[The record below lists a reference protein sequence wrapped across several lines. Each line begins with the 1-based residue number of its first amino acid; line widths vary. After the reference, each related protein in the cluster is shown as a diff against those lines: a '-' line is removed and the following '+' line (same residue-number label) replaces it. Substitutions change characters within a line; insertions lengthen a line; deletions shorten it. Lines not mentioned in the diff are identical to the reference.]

1 MPQYL
6 AQINGQSFTLSKEE
20 AHHLKV
26 ARYSAGQEIKIFDG
40 CGKKYLAR
48 LTSAQGG
55 KIIKTLPSRA
65 LKRNITLYFSA
76 ISRPATEEL
85 LDLCTQTGASTFCP
99 VFSKFCDVNLL
110 KKWDTKQ
117 ERWGQ
122 IVLAS
127 AKQCE
132 IAKRPQILPPLNFED
147 ALKNLKTPA
156 LICYEE
162 EQKTPITAQ
171 ITDGKDVAIF
181 IGPEGG
187 FSDTEFKKLD
197 AAGAIGVSLG
207 KTILRAE
214 VAAVVALGKIQA
226 SIA

>member
-6 AQINGQSFTLSKEE
+6 AQINGENFILSKEE

-26 ARYSAGQEIKIFDG
+26 ARYTLNQEIKIFDG
-40 CGKKYLAR
+40 LGKKYLAR
-48 LTSAQGG
+48 LTSMQGG
-55 KIIKTLPSRA
+55 EIIKPLPSRA

-85 LDLCTQTGASTFCP
+85 LDLCTQAGVSIFCP
-99 VFSKFCDVNLL
+99 VFSKFCDPNLL

-122 IVLAS
+122 IILAS

-132 IAKRPQILPPLNFED
+132 IAKIPQILPPLTFD
-147 ALKNLKTPA
+147 QAVKNLKIPA

-162 EQKTPITAQ
+162 EQKTPITEQ
-171 ITDGKDVAIF
+171 IPSATNIALF

-187 FSDTEFKKLD
+187 YAEEEITLAKNY
-197 AAGAIGVSLG
+197 GVKPVTLG
-207 KTILRAE
+207 VNILRAQT
-214 VAAVVALGKIQA
+214 AAACAAWALA
-226 SIA
+226 NL

>member
-6 AQINGQSFTLSKEE
+6 AEINGQNFTLSKEE

-26 ARYSAGQEIKIFDG
+26 ARYTVGQEIKIFDG

-48 LTSAQGG
+48 LTSMQGG
-55 KIIKTLPSRA
+55 EIINQIPSRA

-85 LDLCTQTGASTFCP
+85 LDLCTQAGASTFCP
-99 VFSKFCDVNLL
+99 VFSKFCDQTLL
-110 KKWDTKQ
+110 KKWDTKK

-132 IAKRPQILPPLNFED
+132 IAKIPQILPPLTFND
-147 ALKNLKTPA
+147 AIKNLKTPA
-156 LICYEE
+156 LICYED
-162 EQKTPITAQ
+162 EQKAHITEQ
-171 ITDGKDVAIF
+171 IPTGKDIAIF

-187 FSDTEFKKLD
+187 YAKEEIIFAKNNGIKPVTL
-197 AAGAIGVSLG
+197 GAN
-207 KTILRAE
+207 ILRAQT
-214 VAAVVALGKIQA
+214 AATCAVWALA
-226 SIA
+226 NL

>member
-6 AQINGQSFTLSKEE
+6 AEVNGNNFTLSKEE

-26 ARYSAGQEIKIFDG
+26 ARYTVGQEIKIFDG
-40 CGKKYLAR
+40 VGKKYLAR
-48 LTSAQGG
+48 LTSMQGG
-55 KIIKTLPSRA
+55 EIIKPLPSRE

-85 LDLCTQTGASTFCP
+85 LDLCTQAGASTFCP
-99 VFSKFCDVNLL
+99 VFSKFCDQNLL

-122 IVLAS
+122 ILLAS

-132 IAKRPQILPPLNFED
+132 IAKIPQILPPVTFEQ
-147 ALKNLKTPA
+147 AIKNLKISA
-156 LICYEE
+156 LICYED
-162 EQKTPITAQ
+162 EQKTHITEQ
-171 ITDGKDVAIF
+171 IPTGKDIALF

-187 FSDTEFKKLD
+187 YAQEEITLAKNNGIKVVTL
-197 AAGAIGVSLG
+197 GAN
-207 KTILRAE
+207 ILRAQT
-214 VAAVVALGKIQA
+214 AAACAVWALA
-226 SIA
+226 NL

>member
-6 AQINGQSFTLSKEE
+6 AQINGQNFTLSKEE

-26 ARYSAGQEIKIFDG
+26 ARYTAGQEIKIFDG

-48 LTSAQGG
+48 LTSTQGG
-55 KIIKTLPSRA
+55 EIIKQIPSRE

-85 LDLCTQTGASTFCP
+85 LDLCTQAGASVFCP

-122 IVLAS
+122 IVLAA

-132 IAKRPQILPPLNFED
+132 IGKIPQILPPLNFGD
-147 ALKNLKTPA
+147 AIKNLKTPA
-156 LICYEE
+156 LICYED
-162 EQKTPITAQ
+162 EQKTPLNTQ
-171 ITDGKDVAIF
+171 IPDVKDVAIF

-187 FSDTEFKKLD
+187 YAEEEIKLAKD
-197 AAGAIGVSLG
+197 YGAKPVTLG
-207 KTILRAE
+207 SNILRAQT
-214 VAAVVALGKIQA
+214 AAACAVWALA
-226 SIA
+226 NL

>member
-6 AQINGQSFTLSKEE
+6 ADINGNNFTLSKEE

-26 ARYSAGQEIKIFDG
+26 ARYTVGQEIKIFDG
-40 CGKKYLAR
+40 LGKKYLAR
-48 LTSAQGG
+48 LTSIQGG
-55 KIIKTLPSRA
+55 EIIKPIPNRE

-85 LDLCTQTGASTFCP
+85 LDLCTQAGATTFCP
-99 VFSKFCDVNLL
+99 VFSKFCDQTLL
-110 KKWDTKQ
+110 KKWNAKK

-132 IAKRPQILPPLNFED
+132 IAKVPQILPPLTFEN

-156 LICYEE
+156 LICYED
-162 EQKTPITAQ
+162 EQKTSITEQ
-171 ITDGKDVAIF
+171 IPTAKDIAIF

-187 FSDTEFKKLD
+187 YAQEEITLAKNYGVKPVTL
-197 AAGAIGVSLG
+197 GAN
-207 KTILRAE
+207 ILRAQT
-214 VAAVVALGKIQA
+214 AAACAVWALVNL
-226 SIA
+226 

>member
-6 AQINGQSFTLSKEE
+6 AQINGQNFTLSKEE

-40 CGKKYLAR
+40 LGKKYLAR
-48 LTSAQGG
+48 LTSTQGG
-55 KIIKTLPSRA
+55 EIIKTLPSRT

-85 LDLCTQTGASTFCP
+85 LDLCTQAGASIFCP

-132 IAKRPQILPPLNFED
+132 IAKIPQILPPLNFED

-156 LICYEE
+156 LICYED
-162 EQKTPITAQ
+162 EQKTSITEQ
-171 ITDGKDVAIF
+171 IPTGKDVAIF

-187 FSDTEFKKLD
+187 YAEEEIALAKNYGVKPITL
-197 AAGAIGVSLG
+197 GAN
-207 KTILRAE
+207 ILRAQT
-214 VAAVVALGKIQA
+214 AAACAVWALA
-226 SIA
+226 NL

>member
-6 AQINGQSFTLSKEE
+6 ADINGNNFILSKEE

-26 ARYSAGQEIKIFDG
+26 ARYTVGQEIKIFDG
-40 CGKKYLAR
+40 LGKKYLAR
-48 LTSAQGG
+48 LTSIQGG
-55 KIIKTLPSRA
+55 EIIKPIPNRE

-85 LDLCTQTGASTFCP
+85 LDLCTQAGASTFCP
-99 VFSKFCDVNLL
+99 VFSKFCDQTLL
-110 KKWDTKQ
+110 KKWDAKK

-132 IAKRPQILPPLNFED
+132 IAKVPQILPPLTFEN

-156 LICYEE
+156 LICYED
-162 EQKTPITAQ
+162 EQKTSITEQ
-171 ITDGKDVAIF
+171 IPTAKDIAIF

-187 FSDTEFKKLD
+187 YAQEEITLAKNY
-197 AAGAIGVSLG
+197 GVKPVTLG
-207 KTILRAE
+207 VNILRAQT
-214 VAAVVALGKIQA
+214 AAACAVWALA
-226 SIA
+226 NL

>member
-6 AQINGQSFTLSKEE
+6 AQINGNNFTLSKEE

-26 ARYSAGQEIKIFDG
+26 ARYTTGQEIKIFDG

-55 KIIKTLPSRA
+55 EIIKTLPSRE

-85 LDLCTQTGASTFCP
+85 LDLCTQAGASTFCP
-99 VFSKFCDVNLL
+99 VFSKFCDANLL

-122 IVLAS
+122 IVLAA

-132 IAKRPQILPPLNFED
+132 ISKIPQILPPLDFED

-156 LICYEE
+156 LICYED
-162 EQKTPITAQ
+162 EQKTQLTEKIPT
-171 ITDGKDVAIF
+171 GKDIALF

-187 FSDTEFKKLD
+187 YAEEEIALAKKYNIKPVTL
-197 AAGAIGVSLG
+197 GAN
-207 KTILRAE
+207 ILRAQT
-214 VAAVVALGKIQA
+214 AAACAVWALA
-226 SIA
+226 NL

>member
-6 AQINGQSFTLSKEE
+6 ANINGDNFTLSKEE

-26 ARYSAGQEIKIFDG
+26 ARYTVDQEIKIFDG
-40 CGKKYLAR
+40 LGKKYLAL

-55 KIIKTLPSRA
+55 IILKPLPSRE
-65 LKRNITLYFSA
+65 LKRKITLYFSA

-85 LDLCTQTGASTFCP
+85 LDLCTQAGVSVFCP
-99 VFSKFCDVNLL
+99 VFSKYCDVNLL
-110 KKWDTKQ
+110 KKWGTKQ

-132 IAKRPQILPPLNFED
+132 IAKIPQILPPLNFED
-147 ALKNLKTPA
+147 AFKNLKIPA
-156 LICYEE
+156 LICYED
-162 EQKTPITAQ
+162 EQNTPLNTNIPE
-171 ITDGKDVAIF
+171 GKEIALF

-187 FSDTEFKKLD
+187 YAPEEITLAKKYNVKPITL
-197 AAGAIGVSLG
+197 GAN
-207 KTILRAE
+207 ILRAQT
-214 VAAVVALGKIQA
+214 AATCAVWALA
-226 SIA
+226 NL

>member
-6 AQINGQSFTLSKEE
+6 AQINGQNFTLSKEE

-26 ARYSAGQEIKIFDG
+26 ARYTAGQEIKIFDG

-48 LTSAQGG
+48 LTSLQGG
-55 KIIKTLPSRA
+55 EIIKQIPNRE

-85 LDLCTQTGASTFCP
+85 LDLCTQAGASVFCP
-99 VFSKFCDVNLL
+99 VFSKFCDANLL

-132 IAKRPQILPPLNFED
+132 IAKVPQILPPLNFND
-147 ALKNLKTPA
+147 AIKNLKTPT
-156 LICYEE
+156 LICYED
-162 EQKTPITAQ
+162 EQKTHITAQ
-171 ITDGKDVAIF
+171 IPTGKDVAIF

-187 FSDTEFKKLD
+187 YAQEEIALAKNNGIIPVTL
-197 AAGAIGVSLG
+197 GAN
-207 KTILRAE
+207 ILRAQT
-214 VAAVVALGKIQA
+214 AAACAVWALA
-226 SIA
+226 NL

>member
-6 AQINGQSFTLSKEE
+6 AQINDNKFTLSKEE

-26 ARYSAGQEIKIFDG
+26 ARYTTGQEIKIFDG

-48 LTSAQGG
+48 LTSTQGG
-55 KIIKTLPSRA
+55 EIIKPIPSRE

-85 LDLCTQTGASTFCP
+85 LDLCTQAGASTFCP
-99 VFSKFCDVNLL
+99 VFSKFCDPNLL

-132 IAKRPQILPPLNFED
+132 IAKVPQILPPLNFSE
-147 ALKNLKTPA
+147 AIKNLKTPA
-156 LICYEE
+156 LICYED
-162 EQKTPITAQ
+162 EQKIHITQQ
-171 ITDGKDVAIF
+171 IVSAKDYAIF

-187 FSDTEFKKLD
+187 YAEEEIALAKNY
-197 AAGAIGVSLG
+197 GVQVVTLG
-207 KTILRAE
+207 VNILRAQT
-214 VAAVVALGKIQA
+214 AAACAVWALA
-226 SIA
+226 NL

>member
-6 AQINGQSFTLSKEE
+6 ADINGNNFILSKEE

-26 ARYSAGQEIKIFDG
+26 ARYTVGQEIKIFDG
-40 CGKKYLAR
+40 LGKKYLAR
-48 LTSAQGG
+48 LTSVQGG
-55 KIIKTLPSRA
+55 EIIKPIPNRE

-85 LDLCTQTGASTFCP
+85 LDLCTQAGVSTFCP
-99 VFSKFCDVNLL
+99 VFSKFCDQTLL
-110 KKWDTKQ
+110 KKWDTKK

-122 IVLAS
+122 IVLAA

-132 IAKRPQILPPLNFED
+132 IAKIPQILPPLTFEN

-156 LICYEE
+156 LICYED
-162 EQKTPITAQ
+162 EQKTSISEQ
-171 ITDGKDVAIF
+171 IPAGKDIAIF

-187 FSDTEFKKLD
+187 YAQEEITLAKNYDVKPVTL
-197 AAGAIGVSLG
+197 GAN
-207 KTILRAE
+207 ILRAQT
-214 VAAVVALGKIQA
+214 AATCAVWALA
-226 SIA
+226 NL

>member
-6 AQINGQSFTLSKEE
+6 AEINGKNFKLSKEE
-20 AHHLKV
+20 AHHLRV
-26 ARYSAGQEIKIFDG
+26 ARYTVNQEIKIFDG

-55 KIIKTLPSRA
+55 EIIKQIPNPE

-85 LDLCTQTGASTFCP
+85 LDLCTQSGASVFCP
-99 VFSKFCDVNLL
+99 VFSKYCDANLL
-110 KKWDTKQ
+110 KKWHTKQ

-132 IAKRPQILPPLNFED
+132 IAKVPQILAPLNFGE
-147 ALKNLKTPA
+147 AIKNVKTPA
-156 LICYEE
+156 LICYED
-162 EQKTPITAQ
+162 EQKTHITAQ
-171 ITDGKDVAIF
+171 IPNVKDVAIF

-187 FSDTEFKKLD
+187 YAQEEIALAKNNGIIPVTL
-197 AAGAIGVSLG
+197 GAN
-207 KTILRAE
+207 ILRAQT
-214 VAAVVALGKIQA
+214 AAACAVWALA
-226 SIA
+226 NL

>member
-132 IAKRPQILPPLNFED
+132 IAKIPQILPPLNFED
-147 ALKNLKTPA
+147 ALNSLKTPA

-187 FSDTEFKKLD
+187 YAEEEIALAKNYGIKPVTL
-197 AAGAIGVSLG
+197 GAN
-207 KTILRAE
+207 ILRAQT
-214 VAAVVALGKIQA
+214 AAACAVWALA
-226 SIA
+226 NL

>member
-6 AQINGQSFTLSKEE
+6 AAINGNNFTLSKGE

-26 ARYSAGQEIKIFDG
+26 ARYNINQEIKIFDG
-40 CGKKYLAR
+40 LGKQYLAR

-55 KIIKTLPSRA
+55 EIIKQIPSRI
-65 LKRNITLYFSA
+65 LKKHITLYFSA

-85 LDLCTQTGASTFCP
+85 LDLCTQAGASTFCP

-110 KKWDTKQ
+110 KKCDTKK
-117 ERWGQ
+117 ERWEQ

-132 IAKRPQILPPLNFED
+132 IAKIPQILPPLTFEN
-147 ALKNLKTPA
+147 AIKNLKIPA
-156 LICYEE
+156 LICYED
-162 EQKTPITAQ
+162 EQKIHLTEQ
-171 ITDGKDVAIF
+171 IPAGKELAIF

-187 FSDTEFKKLD
+187 YAKEEIEFAKSCGVQPVTL
-197 AAGAIGVSLG
+197 GAN
-207 KTILRAE
+207 ILRAHT
-214 VAAVVALGKIQA
+214 AAACAVWALA
-226 SIA
+226 NL

>member
-6 AQINGQSFTLSKEE
+6 ADINGNNFTLSKEE

-26 ARYSAGQEIKIFDG
+26 ARYTVGQEIKIFDG
-40 CGKKYLAR
+40 LGKKYLAR
-48 LTSAQGG
+48 LTSVQGG
-55 KIIKTLPSRA
+55 EIIKPIPNRE

-85 LDLCTQTGASTFCP
+85 LDLCTQAGATTFCP
-99 VFSKFCDVNLL
+99 VFSKFCDQTLL
-110 KKWDTKQ
+110 KKWDTKK

-122 IVLAS
+122 IVLAA

-132 IAKRPQILPPLNFED
+132 IAKIPQILPPLTFEN

-156 LICYEE
+156 LICYED
-162 EQKTPITAQ
+162 EQKTSITEQ
-171 ITDGKDVAIF
+171 IPAGKDIAIF

-187 FSDTEFKKLD
+187 YAQEEITLAKSFSVKPVTL
-197 AAGAIGVSLG
+197 GAN
-207 KTILRAE
+207 ILRAQT
-214 VAAVVALGKIQA
+214 AATCAVWALA
-226 SIA
+226 NL

>member
-6 AQINGQSFTLSKEE
+6 AEINGNNFTLSKEE

-26 ARYSAGQEIKIFDG
+26 ARYATGQEIKIFDG

-48 LTSAQGG
+48 LTSTQGG
-55 KIIKTLPSRA
+55 EIIKILPSRE
-65 LKRNITLYFSA
+65 LKRDITLYFSA

-85 LDLCTQTGASTFCP
+85 LDLCTQAGASIFCP
-99 VFSKFCDVNLL
+99 VFTKFCDVNLL
-110 KKWDTKQ
+110 KKWETKQ

-127 AKQCE
+127 SKQCE
-132 IAKRPQILPPLNFED
+132 IAKIPQILPPLNFEN

-156 LICYEE
+156 LICYED
-162 EQKTPITAQ
+162 EQKTQLTAQ
-171 ITDGKDVAIF
+171 IPAEKDVALF

-187 FSDTEFKKLD
+187 YAEEEIALAKNYGVKPVTL
-197 AAGAIGVSLG
+197 GAN
-207 KTILRAE
+207 ILRAQT
-214 VAAVVALGKIQA
+214 AAA
-226 SIA
+226 

>member
-6 AQINGQSFTLSKEE
+6 ATISGQSFTLSKEE

-26 ARYSAGQEIKIFDG
+26 ARYTVGQEIKIFDG

-55 KIIKTLPSRA
+55 EIIKTLPSRP

-85 LDLCTQTGASTFCP
+85 LDLCTQAGAGTFCP
-99 VFSKFCDVNLL
+99 VFSKFCDQTLL
-110 KKWDTKQ
+110 KKWDTKLD
-117 ERWGQ
+117 RWGQ
-122 IVLAS
+122 LVLAS

-132 IAKRPQILPPLNFED
+132 IAKIPQILPPLTFNE
-147 ALKNLKTPA
+147 AIKNLKMPA
-156 LICYEE
+156 LICYED
-162 EQKTPITAQ
+162 EQKTHITKQ
-171 ITDGKDVAIF
+171 IPTGKDVAIF

-187 FSDTEFKKLD
+187 YAEEEITLAKNNGVKPVTL
-197 AAGAIGVSLG
+197 GAN
-207 KTILRAE
+207 ILRAQT
-214 VAAVVALGKIQA
+214 AAACAVWALA
-226 SIA
+226 NL

>member
-6 AQINGQSFTLSKEE
+6 ADINGNNFILSKEE

-26 ARYSAGQEIKIFDG
+26 ARYTVGQEIKIFDG
-40 CGKKYLAR
+40 LGKKYLAR
-48 LTSAQGG
+48 LTSVQGG
-55 KIIKTLPSRA
+55 EIIKPIPNRE

-85 LDLCTQTGASTFCP
+85 LDLCTQAGASTFCP
-99 VFSKFCDVNLL
+99 VFSKFCDQTLL
-110 KKWDTKQ
+110 KKWDTKK

-132 IAKRPQILPPLNFED
+132 IAKVPQILPPLTFEN

-156 LICYEE
+156 LICYED
-162 EQKTPITAQ
+162 EQKTSITEQ
-171 ITDGKDVAIF
+171 IPAGKDIAIF

-187 FSDTEFKKLD
+187 YAQEEITLAKNYGVKPVTL
-197 AAGAIGVSLG
+197 GAN
-207 KTILRAE
+207 ILRAQT
-214 VAAVVALGKIQA
+214 AAACAVWALA
-226 SIA
+226 NL

>member
-6 AQINGQSFTLSKEE
+6 AQINGQNFTLSKEE

-26 ARYSAGQEIKIFDG
+26 ARYTVGQEIKIFDG

-55 KIIKTLPSRA
+55 EIIKTSPSRA

-85 LDLCTQTGASTFCP
+85 LDLCTQAGASTFCP
-99 VFSKFCDVNLL
+99 VFSKFCDQTLL
-110 KKWDTKQ
+110 KKWDTKK

-132 IAKRPQILPPLNFED
+132 IAKIPQILPPLTFEN
-147 ALKNLKTPA
+147 ALKNLKIPA
-156 LICYEE
+156 LICYEDE
-162 EQKTPITAQ
+162 KKTSITEQISTE
-171 ITDGKDVAIF
+171 KDVAIF

-187 FSDTEFKKLD
+187 YAEEEIALAKNYNVKPVTL
-197 AAGAIGVSLG
+197 GVN
-207 KTILRAE
+207 ILRAQT
-214 VAAVVALGKIQA
+214 AAACAVWALA
-226 SIA
+226 NL

>member
-6 AQINGQSFTLSKEE
+6 AQINGENFILSKEE

-26 ARYSAGQEIKIFDG
+26 ARYTLNQEIKIFDG

-48 LTSAQGG
+48 LTSMQGG
-55 KIIKTLPSRA
+55 KIIKPLPSLA

-85 LDLCTQTGASTFCP
+85 LDLCTQAGASTFCP
-99 VFSKFCDVNLL
+99 VFSKFCDPNLL
-110 KKWDTKQ
+110 KKWETKQ

-122 IVLAS
+122 IILAS

-132 IAKRPQILPPLNFED
+132 IAKIPQILPPLTFD
-147 ALKNLKTPA
+147 QAIKNLKIPG

-162 EQKTPITAQ
+162 EQKMPITEQ
-171 ITDGKDVAIF
+171 IPSATNIALF

-187 FSDTEFKKLD
+187 YAEEEIALAKNY
-197 AAGAIGVSLG
+197 GVKPVTLG
-207 KTILRAE
+207 VNILRAQT
-214 VAAVVALGKIQA
+214 AAACAAWALA
-226 SIA
+226 NL

>member
-6 AQINGQSFTLSKEE
+6 AEISGNNFTLSKEE

-26 ARYSAGQEIKIFDG
+26 ARCSAGQEIKIFDG

-48 LTSAQGG
+48 LTSTQSGE
-55 KIIKTLPSRA
+55 IIKQIPSRE

-85 LDLCTQTGASTFCP
+85 LDLCTQAGASVFCP
-99 VFSKFCDVNLL
+99 VFSKFCDANLL
-110 KKWDTKQ
+110 KKWGTKQ

-122 IVLAS
+122 IVLAA

-132 IAKRPQILPPLNFED
+132 IGKIPQILPPLNFGD
-147 ALKNLKTPA
+147 AIKNLNTPA

-162 EQKTPITAQ
+162 EQKTPLTAQ
-171 ITDGKDVAIF
+171 IPDGKDVAIF

-187 FSDTEFKKLD
+187 YTEEEIKLAKD
-197 AAGAIGVSLG
+197 YGIKPVTLG
-207 KTILRAE
+207 SNILRAQT
-214 VAAVVALGKIQA
+214 AATCAVWALA
-226 SIA
+226 NL